1 MYLPGGRY
9 FIRHLYIYIHHHPYI
24 DSTTVL
30 SDTIQVC
37 KMVVMNIIRLNFNLT
52 LAIASLP
59 KVGSKFRVESQI
71 ERHPRQSFCEIVY
84 AHQSTI
90 ALDPFTTYRVIVL
103 HSKRTALIALSWLLA
118 ETSSCTTAKLVE
130 KAATLHKNR

>member
-1 MYLPGGRY
+1 MYLPRGCGH
-9 FIRHLYIYIHHHPYI
+9 IRHLYIIYHHPYI

-71 ERHPRQSFCEIVY
+71 ESFHKMISQNDFTKRFHKMIVVD
-84 AHQSTI
+84 A
-90 ALDPFTTYRVIVL
+90 
-103 HSKRTALIALSWLLA
+103 
-118 ETSSCTTAKLVE
+118 
-130 KAATLHKNR
+130 